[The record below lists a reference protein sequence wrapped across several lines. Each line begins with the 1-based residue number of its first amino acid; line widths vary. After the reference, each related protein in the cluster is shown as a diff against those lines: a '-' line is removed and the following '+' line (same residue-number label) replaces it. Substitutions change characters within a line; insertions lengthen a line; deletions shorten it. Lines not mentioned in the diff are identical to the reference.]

1 MREPLAFSATTPT
14 VSSSRRT
21 AAAAARAINDASSRS
36 ALPLSRRRA
45 GAIASLA
52 TLSPILPFS
61 RLSSAARAAEGEAAD
76 GTKGGRFFTKFLQPP
91 WMEARS
97 LISSGMGKFLGG
109 DVGGSVDDF
118 NRALELDPS
127 IKPRLW
133 QRGLSLYYDEQYEK
147 AAEQFRADVSYNPN
161 DTEEALWTY
170 LSEAQI
176 VGSEKAKQRFLRVG
190 EDPRPLLRIVY
201 DTFRESEPQGAEGA
215 DPSRTILD
223 AGLSSQSP
231 HDEFYSLLYASLYNE
246 SVGKAEAARGYMKE
260 AIETEYATKSGD
272 YMAGLANVHYR
283 VRKWN
288 SSS

>member
-1 MREPLAFSATTPT
+1 MRPT

-21 AAAAARAINDASSRS
+21 PAAARAINDASSRS
-36 ALPLSRRRA
+36 ALLPLSRRRA

-76 GTKGGRFFTKFLQPP
+76 RTKGGFFTKFLQPP

-97 LISSGMGKFLGG
+97 LISSGMGKFLEG

-118 NRALELDPS
+118 DRALELDPS

-170 LSEAQI
+170 LSEAQL
-176 VGSEKAKQRFLRVG
+176 VGSEKAKQQFLRVG
-190 EDPRPLLRIVY
+190 KDPRPLLRIVY
-201 DTFRESEPQGAEGA
+201 DTFRDPAPRAEGA

-246 SVGKAEAARGYMKE
+246 SVGKPKAARGFMRE
-260 AIETEYATKSGD
+260 AIETEYAIKSGD

-288 SSS
+288 SS